1 MKKYSGLFFLLI
13 ALTSCTVSKPPPP
26 GIEVPGEDPDK
37 TILPDRKTSPAVVN
51 LLNSAREATKQ
62 GDYAR
67 AEVLLERTVRIE
79 PRNAVL
85 WHYLAKLRLHQGR
98 YKDAIGLASKS
109 SDLSRGDNRLRA
121 DNWRIIA
128 HARYRSGD
136 ENGARKAQQNADRL
150 STE

>member
-1 MKKYSGLFFLLI
+1 MKNYSVLIFLLV
-13 ALTSCTVSKPPPP
+13 ALASCTVSKPPP

-51 LLNSAREATKQ
+51 LLNSAREATQQ

-79 PRNAVL
+79 PHNAVL

-109 SDLSRGDNRLRA
+109 SDLSRNNNRLRA

-136 ENGARKAQQNADRL
+136 ENGARQAQQKAYRL

>member
-1 MKKYSGLFFLLI
+1 MRKYSGLLLLLVV
-13 ALTSCTVSKPPPP
+13 LTSCTVTKPPP
-26 GIEVPGEDPDK
+26 GIEVPGDDPDK
-37 TILPDRKTSPAVVN
+37 TILPDRETSPAVVN
-51 LLNSAREATKQ
+51 LLNNAREATRQ

-98 YKDAIGLASKS
+98 YKDAVGLASKS
-109 SDLSRGDNRLRA
+109 SDLSRNNDRLRA

-136 ENGARKAQQNADRL
+136 QEGARQAQKKADALSAD
-150 STE
+150 